1 MGRSGTAGGL
11 LLRFPATVLLVML
24 LIFNDL
30 AATGKVSV
38 GPIASVILLP
48 VLLLSY
54 VVDPVG
60 ALATR
65 FGLPCSGAVEAGL
78 LVFASLCF
86 DWAMRRAAE

>member
-1 MGRSGTAGGL
+1 MKRFATAGGL
-11 LLRFPATVLLVML
+11 PLRFPATVLLVML

-38 GPIASVILLP
+38 GPIASVVLLP

-65 FGLPCSGAVEAGL
+65 FGLPCSGAVKVGL
-78 LVFASLCF
+78 LVLVSLCF
-86 DWAMRRAAE
+86 DRAMRRAAE